1 MTYRKN
7 IKIGYLACNKLSE
20 MKLSLFNISDFRVD
34 GGAMFGVVPKALW
47 GRQAA
52 SDGNNTIVLSLNT
65 PVIETDGH
73 VILVDVGW
81 GDKQGEKFFR
91 HVYLHGGRGLT
102 GGLADCGYKPEDI
115 TDIIITHMHADHC
128 GGCFA
133 KGPDGSTRPVFENAT
148 YHISKEQWN
157 WANESNLREEDSFL
171 PENIK
176 PFGESGKLN
185 LIVENGELFRDVLI
199 RIFYGHTPGL
209 MLPLVNHRNRT
220 FFFAG
225 DLIPTSAHLPLLW
238 NMAYDLL
245 PLVTI
250 AEKHELL
257 EEALLNDYILL
268 FQHDP
273 VTECCRLTETPKGI
287 RAREKGDLAGYLRL
301 T

>member
-1 MTYRKN
+1 
-7 IKIGYLACNKLSE
+7 
-20 MKLSLFNISDFRVD
+20 MKLSLFNISNFRVD

-52 SDGNNTIVLSLNT
+52 SDENNTIVLSLNT

-73 VILVDVGW
+73 VILVDAGW
-81 GDKQGEKFFR
+81 GDKQNEKFFR
-91 HVYLHGGRGLT
+91 HVYLHGGRGLA
-102 GGLADCGYKPEDI
+102 GGLADCGYRTEDI

-128 GGCFA
+128 GGCFTN
-133 KGPDGSTRPVFENAT
+133 GPDGSIVPVFRNAT
-148 YHISKEQWN
+148 YHISKEQWE
-157 WANESNLREEDSFL
+157 WANDSNLREEDSFL

-176 PFGESGKLN
+176 PYGESGKLN
-185 LIVENGELFRDVLI
+185 LVEENGELFRDVKI
-199 RIFYGHTPGL
+199 RIYYGHTPGL
-209 MLPLVNHRNRT
+209 MLPLIDYGSRT

-225 DLIPTSAHLPLLW
+225 DLIPTAAHIPLLW

-250 AEKHELL
+250 AEKDKLL
-257 EEALLNDYILL
+257 DEILMNDYILL

-273 VTECCRLTETPKGI
+273 ITECCSLRETPKGI
-287 RAREKGDLAGYLRL
+287 RAGEKKNLADYLML